1 MVIYTVKNGDSLY
14 NIARRYGTTAAVLA
28 RDNELLRPTDL
39 TVGQTLVIL
48 SPQSVYR
55 VVAGDNIYSVAQ
67 KTGATVN
74 ELWRNNPFLGGKT
87 ELEVGEVLTIVPEA
101 PVYDREVSI
110 SGYIY
115 PSVDRDVLRQ
125 TLPFLTNLVIFTYGI
140 EENGELIGVDD
151 SEVIELARQYGTA
164 PVMLVSTL
172 GAGGTFSGELAGR
185 VLSDAQARQT
195 LIEEIATTLRMK
207 RYAGVEIDFEYVP
220 GEYAETYADF
230 IAELRERVSQDGY
243 FVYVSLAPKTSADQP
258 GTLYEGHDYAAM
270 GEAADRTFL
279 MTYEWGYTY
288 GPPMAVSPVNKV
300 REVLDYATSVI
311 PPEKILMGVPN
322 YGYNWTL
329 PYVRGESRAQSLG
342 TREAVALA
350 RQVRAAIEYDE
361 VAEAPYFRY
370 FERVNGAPVE
380 HIVWF
385 EDARSVEALIRQIEN
400 YGLDGAGVWNV
411 MRYFPQMWQVINH
424 TYRIRRGLQ

>member
-172 GAGGTFSGELAGR
+172 GADGTFSGELAGR

-342 TREAVALA
+342 NREAVALA

-361 VAEAPYFRY
+361 VTEAPYFRY